1 MEEKP
6 IDSYI
11 REIIEESIEKHDWGI
26 KKEDAQQIIEI
37 LVPTIDKMISY
48 RIKQHLR
55 FLATNLI
62 DSLTP

>member
-37 LVPTIDKMISY
+37 LVPTIDKMISH